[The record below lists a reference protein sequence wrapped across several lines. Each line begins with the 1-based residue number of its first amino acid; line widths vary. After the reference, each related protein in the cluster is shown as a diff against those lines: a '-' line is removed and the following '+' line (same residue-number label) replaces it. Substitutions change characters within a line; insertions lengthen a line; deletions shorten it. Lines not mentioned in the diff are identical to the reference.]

1 MKHKVDL
8 SYKLY
13 RICKEIQ
20 NNLEDNIGIYGYFDV
35 TNNIYGNSLFLV
47 WLRSQIK
54 NISDINGELISVTE
68 KKR

>member
-35 TNNIYGNSLFLV
+35 TNNIYGNI
-47 WLRSQIK
+47 RSQIK